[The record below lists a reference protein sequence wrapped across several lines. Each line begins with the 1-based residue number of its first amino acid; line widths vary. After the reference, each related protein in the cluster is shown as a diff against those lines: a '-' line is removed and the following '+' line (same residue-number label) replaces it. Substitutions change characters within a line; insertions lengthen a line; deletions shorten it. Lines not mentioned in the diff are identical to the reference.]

1 MTATV
6 EQIESWIVDVPTIR
20 PHKLSMTTMG
30 CQSLVIVRLTRS
42 DGICGIGEA
51 TTIGGLSYGVESP
64 EAILSAITHY
74 LTPLLK
80 GQPAD
85 NLNALTAR
93 MNGAI
98 KGNTF
103 AKSAIET
110 ALLDAQGKALGLPVS
125 ALLGGALQTALP
137 VLWTLASGDT
147 AKDIAEGEKLL
158 AEGRHRAFKLK
169 IGARELATDL
179 RHTRAIVEALGDRAS
194 IRVDVN
200 QAWDA
205 ATGAKG
211 CRELAAMGV
220 DLIEQPVSA
229 HDNAALVRLSQQI
242 ETAIL
247 ADEAVATA
255 YDGYQLAQQGFTGAY
270 ALKIAK
276 AGGPNSVLAL
286 ARVAQAAGIGLY
298 GGTMLEGT
306 VGTVASL
313 HAWSTLPL
321 QWGTEMFGPLLL
333 KDDIVSVP
341 LTFADGQVRCR
352 KRRALASSW
361 MKTNCIFIPASRSG
375 EQEKKML
382 FKVEMTVNIP
392 PGFPANEAEEIKQR
406 EKAYSQQLQREG
418 KWRHIW
424 RVAGLYAN
432 VSIFDVQDAEELHQ
446 ILMGLP
452 LYPFMAIKVEAL
464 CRHPSSIRD
473 DDR

>member
-1 MTATV
+1 MDVGTKSYISHQEQKMTATV

-64 EAILSAITHY
+64 EAISSAITHY

-80 GQPAD
+80 GQSAD

-255 YDGYQLAQQGFTGAY
+255 CDGYQLAQQGFTGAY

-341 LTFADGQVRCR
+341 LTFADGQV
-352 KRRALASSW
+352 ALPQ
-361 MKTNCIFIPASRSG
+361 TPG
-375 EQEKKML
+375 L
-382 FKVEMTVNIP
+382 GVELD
-392 PGFPANEAEEIKQR
+392 EDK
-406 EKAYSQQLQREG
+406 
-418 KWRHIW
+418 
-424 RVAGLYAN
+424 
-432 VSIFDVQDAEELHQ
+432 LHFYTRQ
-446 ILMGLP
+446 P
-452 LYPFMAIKVEAL
+452 
-464 CRHPSSIRD
+464 
-473 DDR
+473 

>member
-110 ALLDAQGKALGLPVS
+110 ALLDARGKALGLPVS

-205 ATGAKG
+205 ATGAK
-211 CRELAAMGV
+211 AAANWRRWAS
-220 DLIEQPVSA
+220 I
-229 HDNAALVRLSQQI
+229 LS
-242 ETAIL
+242 
-247 ADEAVATA
+247 
-255 YDGYQLAQQGFTGAY
+255 
-270 ALKIAK
+270 
-276 AGGPNSVLAL
+276 N
-286 ARVAQAAGIGLY
+286 
-298 GGTMLEGT
+298 
-306 VGTVASL
+306 
-313 HAWSTLPL
+313 
-321 QWGTEMFGPLLL
+321 
-333 KDDIVSVP
+333 
-341 LTFADGQVRCR
+341 
-352 KRRALASSW
+352 
-361 MKTNCIFIPASRSG
+361 SRSAP
-375 EQEKKML
+375 MI
-382 FKVEMTVNIP
+382 MP
-392 PGFPANEAEEIKQR
+392 PWCG
-406 EKAYSQQLQREG
+406 
-418 KWRHIW
+418 
-424 RVAGLYAN
+424 
-432 VSIFDVQDAEELHQ
+432 
-446 ILMGLP
+446 
-452 LYPFMAIKVEAL
+452 
-464 CRHPSSIRD
+464 
-473 DDR
+473 

>member
-1 MTATV
+1 MDVGTKSYISHQEQKMTATV

-64 EAILSAITHY
+64 EAISSAITHY

-80 GQPAD
+80 GQSAD

-179 RHTRAIVEALGDRAS
+179 RHTRAIVEALG
-194 IRVDVN
+194 
-200 QAWDA
+200 
-205 ATGAKG
+205 
-211 CRELAAMGV
+211 
-220 DLIEQPVSA
+220 
-229 HDNAALVRLSQQI
+229 
-242 ETAIL
+242 
-247 ADEAVATA
+247 
-255 YDGYQLAQQGFTGAY
+255 
-270 ALKIAK
+270 
-276 AGGPNSVLAL
+276 
-286 ARVAQAAGIGLY
+286 
-298 GGTMLEGT
+298 
-306 VGTVASL
+306 
-313 HAWSTLPL
+313 
-321 QWGTEMFGPLLL
+321 
-333 KDDIVSVP
+333 
-341 LTFADGQVRCR
+341 
-352 KRRALASSW
+352 
-361 MKTNCIFIPASRSG
+361 
-375 EQEKKML
+375 
-382 FKVEMTVNIP
+382 
-392 PGFPANEAEEIKQR
+392 
-406 EKAYSQQLQREG
+406 
-418 KWRHIW
+418 
-424 RVAGLYAN
+424 
-432 VSIFDVQDAEELHQ
+432 
-446 ILMGLP
+446 
-452 LYPFMAIKVEAL
+452 
-464 CRHPSSIRD
+464 
-473 DDR
+473 

>member
-1 MTATV
+1 MDVGTKSYISHQEQKMTATI

-229 HDNAALVRLSQQI
+229 HDNAALVRFSQQI

-313 HAWSTLPL
+313 HAWSTNSVLALARVAQAAGIGLYGGTMLEGTVGTVASLHAWSTLPL

-341 LTFADGQVRCR
+341 LTFADGQV
-352 KRRALASSW
+352 ALPQ
-361 MKTNCIFIPASRSG
+361 TPG
-375 EQEKKML
+375 L
-382 FKVEMTVNIP
+382 GVELD
-392 PGFPANEAEEIKQR
+392 EDK
-406 EKAYSQQLQREG
+406 
-418 KWRHIW
+418 
-424 RVAGLYAN
+424 
-432 VSIFDVQDAEELHQ
+432 LHFYTRQ
-446 ILMGLP
+446 P
-452 LYPFMAIKVEAL
+452 
-464 CRHPSSIRD
+464 
-473 DDR
+473 

>member
-1 MTATV
+1 M
-6 EQIESWIVDVPTIR
+6 
-20 PHKLSMTTMG
+20 
-30 CQSLVIVRLTRS
+30 
-42 DGICGIGEA
+42 
-51 TTIGGLSYGVESP
+51 
-64 EAILSAITHY
+64 
-74 LTPLLK
+74 
-80 GQPAD
+80 
-85 NLNALTAR
+85 
-93 MNGAI
+93 
-98 KGNTF
+98 
-103 AKSAIET
+103 
-110 ALLDAQGKALGLPVS
+110 
-125 ALLGGALQTALP
+125 P

-158 AEGRHRAFKLK
+158 AERRHQAFKLK

-229 HDNAALVRLSQQI
+229 HDNAALVRLSQHI

-333 KDDIVSVP
+333 KDDIVRIP
-341 LTFADGQVRCR
+341 LSFADGEVVLPQ
-352 KRRALASSW
+352 
-361 MKTNCIFIPASRSG
+361 IPG
-375 EQEKKML
+375 L
-382 FKVEMTVNIP
+382 GVELDEDKLRFYTRQ
-392 PGFPANEAEEIKQR
+392 A
-406 EKAYSQQLQREG
+406 
-418 KWRHIW
+418 
-424 RVAGLYAN
+424 
-432 VSIFDVQDAEELHQ
+432 
-446 ILMGLP
+446 
-452 LYPFMAIKVEAL
+452 
-464 CRHPSSIRD
+464 
-473 DDR
+473 

>member
-1 MTATV
+1 MDVGTKSYISHQEQKMTATV

-64 EAILSAITHY
+64 EAISSAITHY

-247 ADEAVATA
+247 GDEAVATA

-341 LTFADGQVRCR
+341 LTFADGQV
-352 KRRALASSW
+352 ALPQ
-361 MKTNCIFIPASRSG
+361 TPG
-375 EQEKKML
+375 L
-382 FKVEMTVNIP
+382 GVELD
-392 PGFPANEAEEIKQR
+392 EDK
-406 EKAYSQQLQREG
+406 
-418 KWRHIW
+418 
-424 RVAGLYAN
+424 
-432 VSIFDVQDAEELHQ
+432 LHFYTRQ
-446 ILMGLP
+446 P
-452 LYPFMAIKVEAL
+452 
-464 CRHPSSIRD
+464 
-473 DDR
+473 

>member
-1 MTATV
+1 MFRGMKSYVFYEQVNKMTAT
-6 EQIESWIVDVPTIR
+6 IERIEHWLVDVPTIR
-20 PHKLSMTTMG
+20 PHKLSMATMG
-30 CQSLVIVRLTRS
+30 CQTLVIIRMTRS

-51 TTIGGLSYGVESP
+51 TTIGGLSYGAESP
-64 EAILSAITHY
+64 EGIASAINDY

-85 NLNALTAR
+85 NLNALTER
-93 MNGAI
+93 MNRAI

-110 ALLDAQGKALGLPVS
+110 AVLDAQGKALNMPVS
-125 ALLGGALQTALP
+125 ALLGGALTTTLP

-147 AKDIAEGEKLL
+147 EKDIAEGERML
-158 AEGRHRAFKLK
+158 AEGRHQAFKLK
-169 IGARELATDL
+169 IGARELTTDL

-205 ATGAKG
+205 TVAAKG
-211 CRELAAMGV
+211 CRELAAMGI

-229 HDNAALVRLSQQI
+229 QDSAALVRLSQHI
-242 ETAIL
+242 DTAML
-247 ADEAVATA
+247 ADEAVATH
-255 YDGYQLAQQGFTGAY
+255 YDGYRLAQQGFCGAY

-276 AGGPNSVLAL
+276 AGGPNSILAL

-333 KDDIVSVP
+333 KDDVVSVP
-341 LTFADGQVRCR
+341 LTFAEGQVVLPQTPGLGVELDEEKLRFYSR
-352 KRRALASSW
+352 K
-361 MKTNCIFIPASRSG
+361 
-375 EQEKKML
+375 
-382 FKVEMTVNIP
+382 V
-392 PGFPANEAEEIKQR
+392 
-406 EKAYSQQLQREG
+406 
-418 KWRHIW
+418 
-424 RVAGLYAN
+424 
-432 VSIFDVQDAEELHQ
+432 
-446 ILMGLP
+446 
-452 LYPFMAIKVEAL
+452 
-464 CRHPSSIRD
+464 
-473 DDR
+473 

>member
-1 MTATV
+1 MQPPRLATLPGPQRALRERARVRLFHDWEQKMTATV
-6 EQIESWIVDVPTIR
+6 ERIESWLVDVPTIR
-20 PHKLSMTTMG
+20 PHKLSMATMG
-30 CQSLVIVRLTRS
+30 CQTLVIIRLTRS

-64 EAILSAITHY
+64 EAIVSAITHY

-85 NLNALTAR
+85 NLNALTER
-93 MNGAI
+93 MNGAV

-125 ALLGGALQTALP
+125 ALLGGALQTSLP

-147 AKDIAEGEKLL
+147 AKDIAEGERLL
-158 AEGRHRAFKLK
+158 SERRHQAFKLK
-169 IGARELATDL
+169 IGARDLVTDL

-205 ATGAKG
+205 TAAARG

-229 HDNAALVRLSQQI
+229 QDNAALVRLSHRV

-247 ADEAVATA
+247 ADEAVATH
-255 YDGYQLAQQGFTGAY
+255 YDGYRLARQGFSGAY

-276 AGGPNSVLAL
+276 AGGPASVLAL

-298 GGTMLEGT
+298 GGTMLEGS

-333 KDDIVSVP
+333 KDDIISVP
-341 LTFADGQVRCR
+341 LTFAEGQVVLPQTPGLGVELDEDKLQFYTR
-352 KRRALASSW
+352 KA
-361 MKTNCIFIPASRSG
+361 
-375 EQEKKML
+375 
-382 FKVEMTVNIP
+382 
-392 PGFPANEAEEIKQR
+392 
-406 EKAYSQQLQREG
+406 
-418 KWRHIW
+418 
-424 RVAGLYAN
+424 
-432 VSIFDVQDAEELHQ
+432 
-446 ILMGLP
+446 
-452 LYPFMAIKVEAL
+452 
-464 CRHPSSIRD
+464 
-473 DDR
+473 

>member
-1 MTATV
+1 MDVGTKSYISHQEQKMTATV

-64 EAILSAITHY
+64 EAISSAITHY

-242 ETAIL
+242 ENAIL

-341 LTFADGQVRCR
+341 LTFADGQV
-352 KRRALASSW
+352 ALPQ
-361 MKTNCIFIPASRSG
+361 TPG
-375 EQEKKML
+375 L
-382 FKVEMTVNIP
+382 GVELD
-392 PGFPANEAEEIKQR
+392 EDK
-406 EKAYSQQLQREG
+406 
-418 KWRHIW
+418 
-424 RVAGLYAN
+424 
-432 VSIFDVQDAEELHQ
+432 LHFYTRQ
-446 ILMGLP
+446 P
-452 LYPFMAIKVEAL
+452 
-464 CRHPSSIRD
+464 
-473 DDR
+473 

>member
-1 MTATV
+1 MDVGTKSYISHQEQKMTATV

-64 EAILSAITHY
+64 EAISSAITHY

-110 ALLDAQGKALGLPVS
+110 ALLDAQGKALGLPIS

-242 ETAIL
+242 ETAFL

-341 LTFADGQVRCR
+341 LTFADGQV
-352 KRRALASSW
+352 ALPQ
-361 MKTNCIFIPASRSG
+361 TPG
-375 EQEKKML
+375 L
-382 FKVEMTVNIP
+382 GVELD
-392 PGFPANEAEEIKQR
+392 EDK
-406 EKAYSQQLQREG
+406 
-418 KWRHIW
+418 
-424 RVAGLYAN
+424 
-432 VSIFDVQDAEELHQ
+432 LHFYTRQ
-446 ILMGLP
+446 P
-452 LYPFMAIKVEAL
+452 
-464 CRHPSSIRD
+464 
-473 DDR
+473 

>member
-1 MTATV
+1 MDVGTKSYISHQEQKMTATV

-64 EAILSAITHY
+64 EAISSAITHY

-169 IGARELATDL
+169 IGARELANDL

-194 IRVDVN
+194 IHVDVN

-242 ETAIL
+242 KTAIL

-341 LTFADGQVRCR
+341 LTFADGQV
-352 KRRALASSW
+352 ALPQ
-361 MKTNCIFIPASRSG
+361 TPG
-375 EQEKKML
+375 L
-382 FKVEMTVNIP
+382 GVELD
-392 PGFPANEAEEIKQR
+392 EDK
-406 EKAYSQQLQREG
+406 
-418 KWRHIW
+418 
-424 RVAGLYAN
+424 
-432 VSIFDVQDAEELHQ
+432 LHFYTRQ
-446 ILMGLP
+446 P
-452 LYPFMAIKVEAL
+452 
-464 CRHPSSIRD
+464 
-473 DDR
+473 

>member
-6 EQIESWIVDVPTIR
+6 EGIESWIVDVPTIR

-30 CQSLVIVRLTRS
+30 CQTLVIVRLTRS

-64 EAILSAITHY
+64 EAISSAITHY
-74 LTPLLK
+74 LTPLLL

-93 MNGAI
+93 MNSAV

-110 ALLDAQGKALGLPVS
+110 ALLDAHGKALGLPVS
-125 ALLGGALQTALP
+125 ALLGGALQTSLP

-211 CRELAAMGV
+211 CHELAAMGV

-229 HDNAALVRLSQQI
+229 HDNAALVRLSQHI

-333 KDDIVSVP
+333 KDDIVRVP
-341 LTFADGQVRCR
+341 LSFADGEV
-352 KRRALASSW
+352 ALPQ
-361 MKTNCIFIPASRSG
+361 TPG
-375 EQEKKML
+375 L
-382 FKVEMTVNIP
+382 GVELDEDKLRFYTRQ
-392 PGFPANEAEEIKQR
+392 A
-406 EKAYSQQLQREG
+406 
-418 KWRHIW
+418 
-424 RVAGLYAN
+424 
-432 VSIFDVQDAEELHQ
+432 
-446 ILMGLP
+446 
-452 LYPFMAIKVEAL
+452 
-464 CRHPSSIRD
+464 
-473 DDR
+473 

>member
-1 MTATV
+1 MDVGTKSYISHQEQKMTATV

-64 EAILSAITHY
+64 EAISSAITHY

-80 GQPAD
+80 GQSAD

-247 ADEAVATA
+247 ADEAVATS

-341 LTFADGQVRCR
+341 LTFADGQV
-352 KRRALASSW
+352 ALPQ
-361 MKTNCIFIPASRSG
+361 TPG
-375 EQEKKML
+375 L
-382 FKVEMTVNIP
+382 GVELD
-392 PGFPANEAEEIKQR
+392 EDK
-406 EKAYSQQLQREG
+406 
-418 KWRHIW
+418 
-424 RVAGLYAN
+424 
-432 VSIFDVQDAEELHQ
+432 LHFYTRQ
-446 ILMGLP
+446 P
-452 LYPFMAIKVEAL
+452 
-464 CRHPSSIRD
+464 
-473 DDR
+473 

>member
-64 EAILSAITHY
+64 EAISSAITHY

-110 ALLDAQGKALGLPVS
+110 ALLDAQGKALGLPVSALLDAQGKALGLPVS

-333 KDDIVSVP
+333 KDDIASVP
-341 LTFADGQVRCR
+341 LTFADGQV
-352 KRRALASSW
+352 ALPQ
-361 MKTNCIFIPASRSG
+361 TPG
-375 EQEKKML
+375 L
-382 FKVEMTVNIP
+382 GVELD
-392 PGFPANEAEEIKQR
+392 EDK
-406 EKAYSQQLQREG
+406 
-418 KWRHIW
+418 
-424 RVAGLYAN
+424 
-432 VSIFDVQDAEELHQ
+432 LHFYTRQ
-446 ILMGLP
+446 P
-452 LYPFMAIKVEAL
+452 
-464 CRHPSSIRD
+464 
-473 DDR
+473 

>member
-1 MTATV
+1 MAGGRKSYVFHTQEETMSATV
-6 EQIESWIVDVPTIR
+6 ERIECWLVDLPTIR

-30 CQSLVIVRLTRS
+30 CQTLVIVRLTRS
-42 DGICGIGEA
+42 DGITGIGEA

-64 EAILSAITHY
+64 EAIACAITDY

-85 NLNALTAR
+85 NLNAITAR
-93 MNGAI
+93 MNAAI

-110 ALLDAQGKALGLPVS
+110 ALLDAQGKAQGLPVS
-125 ALLGGALQTALP
+125 ALLGGGLSTTLP

-147 AKDIAEGEKLL
+147 TKDIAEGENLL
-158 AEGRHRAFKLK
+158 DQGRHQAFKLK
-169 IGARELATDL
+169 IGARELQADL
-179 RHTRAIVEALGDRAS
+179 WHTRAIVEALGDRAS

-200 QAWDA
+200 QAWN
-205 ATGAKG
+205 ATTAAKG

-229 HDNAALVRLSQQI
+229 QDNAALVRLSHQV

-247 ADEAVATA
+247 ADEAVANL
-255 YDGYQLAQQGFTGAY
+255 YDGYQLAQQGFSGAY

-306 VGTVASL
+306 VCTVASL

-341 LTFADGQVRCR
+341 LTFADGQVTLPQTPGLGVELDEDKLRFYSR
-352 KRRALASSW
+352 KRNAV
-361 MKTNCIFIPASRSG
+361 TG
-375 EQEKKML
+375 ENH
-382 FKVEMTVNIP
+382 VI
-392 PGFPANEAEEIKQR
+392 
-406 EKAYSQQLQREG
+406 
-418 KWRHIW
+418 
-424 RVAGLYAN
+424 
-432 VSIFDVQDAEELHQ
+432 
-446 ILMGLP
+446 
-452 LYPFMAIKVEAL
+452 
-464 CRHPSSIRD
+464 
-473 DDR
+473 

>member
-64 EAILSAITHY
+64 EAISSAITHY

-110 ALLDAQGKALGLPVS
+110 ALLDAQGKALGLPIS

-341 LTFADGQVRCR
+341 LTFADGQV
-352 KRRALASSW
+352 ALPQTPGLGVELDED
-361 MKTNCIFIPASRSG
+361 KLHFIPASRSG

>member
-1 MTATV
+1 MDVGTKSYISHQEQKMTATV

-51 TTIGGLSYGVESP
+51 TTIGGLSYCVESP
-64 EAILSAITHY
+64 EAISSAITHY

-80 GQPAD
+80 GQSAD

-247 ADEAVATA
+247 ADEAVTTA

-341 LTFADGQVRCR
+341 LTFADGQV
-352 KRRALASSW
+352 ALPQ
-361 MKTNCIFIPASRSG
+361 TPG
-375 EQEKKML
+375 L
-382 FKVEMTVNIP
+382 GVELD
-392 PGFPANEAEEIKQR
+392 EDK
-406 EKAYSQQLQREG
+406 
-418 KWRHIW
+418 
-424 RVAGLYAN
+424 
-432 VSIFDVQDAEELHQ
+432 LHFYTRQ
-446 ILMGLP
+446 P
-452 LYPFMAIKVEAL
+452 
-464 CRHPSSIRD
+464 
-473 DDR
+473 

>member
-1 MTATV
+1 MDVGTKSYTSHQEPKMTATV
-6 EQIESWIVDVPTIR
+6 ERIESWIVDVPTIR

-30 CQSLVIVRLTRS
+30 CQTLVIVRLTRS

-64 EAILSAITHY
+64 EAISSAITHY

-93 MNGAI
+93 MNSAI

-147 AKDIAEGEKLL
+147 AKDIAEGETLL
-158 AEGRHRAFKLK
+158 AERRHQAFKLK

-242 ETAIL
+242 ETAVL

-286 ARVAQAAGIGLY
+286 ARVAQAAGVGLY

-341 LTFADGQVRCR
+341 LTFADGQVALPQTPGLGVELDEDKLRFYSR
-352 KRRALASSW
+352 KA
-361 MKTNCIFIPASRSG
+361 
-375 EQEKKML
+375 
-382 FKVEMTVNIP
+382 
-392 PGFPANEAEEIKQR
+392 
-406 EKAYSQQLQREG
+406 
-418 KWRHIW
+418 
-424 RVAGLYAN
+424 
-432 VSIFDVQDAEELHQ
+432 
-446 ILMGLP
+446 
-452 LYPFMAIKVEAL
+452 
-464 CRHPSSIRD
+464 
-473 DDR
+473 

>member
-1 MTATV
+1 MDVGTKSYISHQEQKMTATV

-247 ADEAVATA
+247 ADEAVATV

-341 LTFADGQVRCR
+341 LTFADGQV
-352 KRRALASSW
+352 ALPQ
-361 MKTNCIFIPASRSG
+361 TPG
-375 EQEKKML
+375 L
-382 FKVEMTVNIP
+382 GVELD
-392 PGFPANEAEEIKQR
+392 EDK
-406 EKAYSQQLQREG
+406 
-418 KWRHIW
+418 
-424 RVAGLYAN
+424 
-432 VSIFDVQDAEELHQ
+432 LHFYTRQ
-446 ILMGLP
+446 P
-452 LYPFMAIKVEAL
+452 
-464 CRHPSSIRD
+464 
-473 DDR
+473 

>member
-6 EQIESWIVDVPTIR
+6 ERIESWIVDVPTIR

-30 CQSLVIVRLTRS
+30 CQTLVIVRLTRS

-64 EAILSAITHY
+64 EAISSAITHY

-93 MNGAI
+93 MNSAI

-147 AKDIAEGEKLL
+147 AKDIAEGETLL
-158 AEGRHRAFKLK
+158 AGRRHQAFKLK

-220 DLIEQPVSA
+220 ALIEQPVSA
-229 HDNAALVRLSQQI
+229 HDNAALVRLSQHI

-255 YDGYQLAQQGFTGAY
+255 YDGYQLAQQ
-270 ALKIAK
+270 AL
-276 AGGPNSVLAL
+276 PAL
-286 ARVAQAAGIGLY
+286 
-298 GGTMLEGT
+298 M
-306 VGTVASL
+306 
-313 HAWSTLPL
+313 P
-321 QWGTEMFGPLLL
+321 
-333 KDDIVSVP
+333 
-341 LTFADGQVRCR
+341 
-352 KRRALASSW
+352 
-361 MKTNCIFIPASRSG
+361 
-375 EQEKKML
+375 
-382 FKVEMTVNIP
+382 
-392 PGFPANEAEEIKQR
+392 
-406 EKAYSQQLQREG
+406 
-418 KWRHIW
+418 
-424 RVAGLYAN
+424 
-432 VSIFDVQDAEELHQ
+432 
-446 ILMGLP
+446 
-452 LYPFMAIKVEAL
+452 
-464 CRHPSSIRD
+464 
-473 DDR
+473 

>member
-1 MTATV
+1 MDVGTKSYISHQEQKMTATI

-229 HDNAALVRLSQQI
+229 HDNAALVRFSQQI
-242 ETAIL
+242 EIAIL

-341 LTFADGQVRCR
+341 LTFADGQV
-352 KRRALASSW
+352 ALPQ
-361 MKTNCIFIPASRSG
+361 TPG
-375 EQEKKML
+375 L
-382 FKVEMTVNIP
+382 GVELD
-392 PGFPANEAEEIKQR
+392 EDK
-406 EKAYSQQLQREG
+406 
-418 KWRHIW
+418 
-424 RVAGLYAN
+424 
-432 VSIFDVQDAEELHQ
+432 LHFYTRQ
-446 ILMGLP
+446 P
-452 LYPFMAIKVEAL
+452 
-464 CRHPSSIRD
+464 
-473 DDR
+473 

>member
-64 EAILSAITHY
+64 EAISSAITHY

-110 ALLDAQGKALGLPVS
+110 
-125 ALLGGALQTALP
+125 ALQTALP

-341 LTFADGQVRCR
+341 LTFADGQV
-352 KRRALASSW
+352 ALPQ
-361 MKTNCIFIPASRSG
+361 TPG
-375 EQEKKML
+375 L
-382 FKVEMTVNIP
+382 GVELD
-392 PGFPANEAEEIKQR
+392 EDK
-406 EKAYSQQLQREG
+406 
-418 KWRHIW
+418 
-424 RVAGLYAN
+424 
-432 VSIFDVQDAEELHQ
+432 LHFYTRQ
-446 ILMGLP
+446 P
-452 LYPFMAIKVEAL
+452 
-464 CRHPSSIRD
+464 
-473 DDR
+473 